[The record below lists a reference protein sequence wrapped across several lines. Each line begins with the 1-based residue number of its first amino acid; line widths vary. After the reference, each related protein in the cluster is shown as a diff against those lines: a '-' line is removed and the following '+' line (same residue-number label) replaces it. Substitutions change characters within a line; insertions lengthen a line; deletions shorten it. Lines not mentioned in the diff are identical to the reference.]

1 MAHGDWY
8 LRYPGTTLAFGSY
21 ASGLSLP
28 DFPEVGQVSLGT
40 DDTDRPRG
48 DGVAFGQ
55 DFERDST
62 IKFTVR
68 AEGVDMDTGRAL
80 RERFGAAWRGDA
92 VRSTAGA
99 VATLESNTGR
109 YAFGRPRR
117 FWYDDVKLRRDGIV
131 TMLADFAMASAL
143 WYGAEQVAGVQYV
156 PAAEGGFTFP
166 LTMPLT
172 TSKNSDRSAGVHVGG
187 TVPTWPVITIHG
199 PITNPSIQIAGLK
212 FELQTTLAS
221 GQSVVIDTRPWS
233 RQVTRSGASVAGM
246 LSPYSTRLSMAAL
259 PPGVHELVLRG
270 ISEVGTANATVRW
283 RDAYTTY

>member
-1 MAHGDWY
+1 MAYGDWY

-21 ASGLSLP
+21 SSGLSLV
-28 DFPEVGQVSLGT
+28 DFPEVGTVSLST

-55 DFERDST
+55 DFERDASV
-62 IKFTVR
+62 KFTLR
-68 AEGVDMDTGRAL
+68 AEGVDIDTGRDL

-92 VRSTAGA
+92 VRSKAGA

-109 YAFGRPRR
+109 FAFGRPRR
-117 FWYDDVKLRRDGIV
+117 FWYDDMELRRSGTV
-131 TMLADFAMASAL
+131 SMLADFAMASAL
-143 WYGAEQVAGVQYV
+143 WYGVEQVAGVAYV

-166 LTMPLT
+166 LTFPLT
-172 TSKNSDRSAGVHVGG
+172 TSQDSDRSAGVHVGG
-187 TVPTWPVITIHG
+187 TLPTWPVITIYG

-212 FELQTTLAS
+212 FELQTTLAA

-233 RQVTRSGASVAGM
+233 RQVTRAGASVAGI

-283 RDAYTTY
+283 RDAYATY